1 MDLFNLQYKIKYE
14 KLFSNKYL
22 KLLSNSSFKN
32 ISIYSLWNF
41 KFNDINYIK
50 LNGEYFYIG
59 ALKKN
64 NNLHIF
70 YFIKIDIK
78 NKNCCPIFLLKDL
91 IPTENFE
98 NFDIVFKHLDE
109 INFCSKKLNLYL
121 IDLENK
127 DKDIYFDIL
136 FKNLDEINFYLE
148 RQINNEILK

>member
-22 KLLSNSSFKN
+22 KLLSNSYFKN
-32 ISIYSLWNF
+32 INLYSLWNF

-59 ALKKN
+59 TLKKN
-64 NNLHIF
+64 DNLHIF

-78 NKNCCPIFLLKDL
+78 NKNCCPIFLLKNL
-91 IPTENFE
+91 IPIE
-98 NFDIVFKHLDE
+98 DE
-109 INFCSKKLNLYL
+109 INDCSKKLNLYL

-127 DKDIYFDIL
+127 NMDIYFDIL
-136 FKNLDEINFYLE
+136 FENLDEINFYLE

>member
-22 KLLSNSSFKN
+22 KLLSNSYFKN
-32 ISIYSLWNF
+32 INLYSLWNF

-64 NNLHIF
+64 NNLPIF

-78 NKNCCPIFLLKDL
+78 NKNCCPIFLLKNL
-91 IPTENFE
+91 IPIE
-98 NFDIVFKHLDE
+98 DE
-109 INFCSKKLNLYL
+109 INDCSKKLNLYL

-127 DKDIYFDIL
+127 NIDIYFDIL
-136 FKNLDEINFYLE
+136 FENLDEINFYLE

>member
-22 KLLSNSSFKN
+22 KLLSNSYFKN
-32 ISIYSLWNF
+32 INLYSLWNF

-78 NKNCCPIFLLKDL
+78 NKNCCPIFLLKNL
-91 IPTENFE
+91 IPIE
-98 NFDIVFKHLDE
+98 DE
-109 INFCSKKLNLYL
+109 INDCSKKLNLYL

-127 DKDIYFDIL
+127 NIDIYFDIL
-136 FKNLDEINFYLE
+136 FENIDEINFYLE

>member
-22 KLLSNSSFKN
+22 KLLSNSYFKN
-32 ISIYSLWNF
+32 INLYSLWNF

-78 NKNCCPIFLLKDL
+78 NKNCCPIFLLKNL
-91 IPTENFE
+91 IPIE
-98 NFDIVFKHLDE
+98 DE
-109 INFCSKKLNLYL
+109 INDCSKKLNLYL

-127 DKDIYFDIL
+127 NMDIYFDIL
-136 FKNLDEINFYLE
+136 FENLDEINFYLE